1 MRGDPDGPPAVWD
14 IGHMGYR
21 EDTSQEICCSG
32 FDRPKGDTR
41 NFILE
46 AHPEF
51 NPKVGDTL
59 QIVCTSAPLA
69 SREGDCVLLGTSHL
83 AGRFDAQNG
92 AHDATGRQEVSSST
106 ARQLDSSTDFDRPRH
121 EVRLRL
127 GSSTS

>member
-21 EDTSQEICCSG
+21 QDTSQEICCSG

-41 NFILE
+41 NFILD

-51 NPKVGDTL
+51 NPNGRHVE
-59 QIVCTSAPLA
+59 IVCTSAPLA

-92 AHDATGRQEVSSST
+92 AHDAPGRQGVKLDSSS
-106 ARQLDSSTDFDRPRH
+106 LDSSTDFDRPRH

>member
-41 NFILE
+41 NFILD

-51 NPKVGDTL
+51 NPNGRHVE
-59 QIVCTSAPLA
+59 IVCTSAPLA

-92 AHDATGRQEVSSST
+92 AHDAPGRQEQ